1 MISLSKVMFSYTE
14 AFDGFRLGPVDLEM
28 HPGRIY
34 GWRGNNGSGKSTL
47 ASILAGQRTAVS
59 GRIEGLPPRILYFQ
73 QNIAANIFPDLK
85 VGEHLLLCR
94 DAERRREILQVFP
107 SLAPLLE
114 KYPDTLSGGQVQ
126 RLAFSLSLI
135 RDFDL
140 YIFDEVTNH
149 LDRETVA
156 LVGATMRSLVE
167 RRASAT
173 VVFISHD
180 PQFLEAFSDQTCIFD
195 EGRVTPANNHL
206 CPPTISRRGETTLL
220 L

>member
-1 MISLSKVMFSYTE
+1 
-14 AFDGFRLGPVDLEM
+14 M

-59 GRIEGLPPRILYFQ
+59 GRIEGLPPRILYSQ

-85 VGEHLLLCR
+85 VGEHLQLCR

-107 SLAPLLE
+107 SLAQLLE
-114 KYPDTLSGGQVQ
+114 KYPDTLSGGQLQ

-156 LVGATMRSLVE
+156 LVGTTMRSLVGK
-167 RRASAT
+167 RASPT

-180 PQFLEAFSDQTCIFD
+180 PQFLEEFSDDTCTFD
-195 EGRVTPANNHL
+195 EGRVTVSSNHL
-206 CPPTISRRGETTLL
+206 CAPPLSERTKVTHLL
-220 L
+220 